1 MRNPESLFS
10 SVVEFINNVPVG
22 STYKSKDI
30 CEHTRGIEEVTRW
43 KSWSNNPSYRTR
55 TYQTYLRHAGFLQ
68 NVSYG
73 TWKVIKHIPDWFTLS
88 DINKLLGYTHSVSD
102 KLEVVNKLNQK
113 PENPRAPQA
122 GEAITTFACIDPLQ
136 ACIELRTMGILAVPV
151 SQHEIEIHAIYKDS
165 GSDMA
170 AWMYVNGYDIDDYP
184 ELEHIVKAYWPDQDD
199 EDEDDCDCEK
209 VCVVVLDFVESK
221 TYIHQ
226 GIKHDE
232 VEDFIEENYNPDD
245 IHWMTMKKLNLE
257 IL

>member
-10 SVVEFINNVPVG
+10 SVVNFINNVPVG
-22 STYKSKDI
+22 GTYASKDL
-30 CEHTRGIEEVTRW
+30 CQHTRGIEEITWW
-43 KSWSNNPSYRTR
+43 KSRSNNESYRTR

-102 KLEVVNKLNQK
+102 KHEVVNKLNQK

-122 GEAITTFACIDPLQ
+122 GEAITSFDCIDPLQ
-136 ACIELRTMGILAVPV
+136 ACIELRLMGILAVPV
-151 SQHEIEIHAIYKDS
+151 SESAIEIHAIYKDS

-170 AWMYVNGYDIDDYP
+170 EWMYKNGYDIDDYP

-199 EDEDDCDCEK
+199 GDEDDCDCEK
-209 VCVVVLDFVESK
+209 VCVVVLDFVEGK
-221 TYIHQ
+221 TYIYQ
-226 GIKHDE
+226 GIKQDE